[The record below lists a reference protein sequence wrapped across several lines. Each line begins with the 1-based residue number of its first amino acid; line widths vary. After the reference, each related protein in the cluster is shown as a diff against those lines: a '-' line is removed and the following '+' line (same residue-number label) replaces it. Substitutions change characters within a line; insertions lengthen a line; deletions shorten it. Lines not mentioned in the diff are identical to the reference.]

1 MSSVVKRLM
10 GWRQEASSR
19 EHPDQVSRLA
29 AGKTAAP
36 TFVPDLI
43 RNKIENKHMLTHLAQ
58 VAVEDPI
65 AKYIVRNISVNSF
78 DDWFILVDLNGKE
91 HPKNAEIQKKLKRLD
106 AQFIY
111 TQCTTIMRAQ
121 GWCWQFVG
129 KEKPQDGQTSP
140 NRRVA
145 NYDYFSPLEMGVKK
159 YNRDGTPK
167 ILELKIKVP
176 GYTALTE
183 GRPPYSAKDFV
194 VWNTDP
200 ISRKSFKGY
209 PATWAAWDALTELR
223 YAFNAI
229 TWYVMKVGMGAWVVE
244 LKKTLDDAEVS
255 AIQNMF
261 QSLGPRTVAM
271 VNKDKTENIEFK
283 GGQMSTSS
291 FIGLF
296 DGLLGRVSAA
306 TGIPRDVFIGA
317 SAGKIVGSDVIL
329 KSLYQVLNGVQSGVE
344 RPIRQNIDRLDP
356 SYIDLEYEFKW
367 GVKFVPD
374 AKQEA
379 DIGFINAEELS
390 IRGATYLTKNEIRE
404 MQGLDPLPGGDI
416 LPGQFEVTNKGAEPS
431 SQSDKLEATENT
443 LGKN

>member
-1 MSSVVKRLM
+1 MSSALKRLM
-10 GWRQEASSR
+10 GWRQESR
-19 EHPDQVSRLA
+19 FHPDASARQS

-43 RNKIENKHMLTHLAQ
+43 RNKIENRSMLRHLAQ
-58 VAVEDPI
+58 VANEDPL
-65 AKYIVRNISVNSF
+65 AKYIVRNIAVNAF
-78 DDWFILVDLNGKE
+78 DDWFILVDMDGKE
-91 HPKNAEIQKKLKRLD
+91 HTKNAEIQKKLRFLD

-111 TQCTTIMRAQ
+111 TQCTTVMRAQ

-140 NRRVA
+140 NRRIS
-145 NYDYFSPLEMGVKK
+145 NYDYFSPLEMGVKT

-167 ILELKIKVP
+167 LLELKIKVP
-176 GYTALTE
+176 GHKID
-183 GRPPYSAKDFV
+183 GRPVYNAKDFIN
-194 VWNTDP
+194 WNVDP

-271 VNKDKTENIEFK
+271 VNKDKTENIDFK
-283 GGQMSTSS
+283 GAQMSTSS

-317 SAGKIVGSDVIL
+317 SAGKITGSDVNL
-329 KSLYQVLNGVQSGVE
+329 KALYQVLNGVQSGVE
-344 RPIRQNIDRLDP
+344 RPIRENIDSLDA
-356 SYIDLEYEFKW
+356 SYIDLEYGFKW

-379 DIGFINAEELS
+379 DIGFINAEELA
-390 IRGATYLTKNEIRE
+390 IRGATYLTKNEVRE
-404 MQGLDPLPGGDI
+404 MQGLLPLPGGNV
-416 LPGQFEVTNKGAEPS
+416 LPGQFDMTNRGAEPS
-431 SQSDKLEATENT
+431 SESDKLEATQNKQGEN
-443 LGKN
+443 